1 VKYLVV
7 GTTGEQ
13 VPLKK
18 AAAIWR
24 AAKEWMRLKM
34 ENGMFD
40 CHFVFADSSGGF
52 IVSNA
57 KSHEE
62 VEESLMDFPA
72 FPIVQWEVTPLCE
85 WENQYDRLVELYQKT
100 SA

>member
-1 VKYLVV
+1 MRYLVV
-7 GTTGEQ
+7 GITGEH

-24 AAKEWMRLKM
+24 AAKEWMKVKM

-40 CHFVFADSSGGF
+40 CHFVFADSSCGF
-52 IVSNA
+52 IFSNA

-62 VEESLMDFPA
+62 VREILMDFPA
-72 FPIVQWEVTPLCE
+72 FPNMQWEVMPLCD
-85 WENQYDRLVELYQKT
+85 WENHYDRLVELYQKT

>member
-1 VKYLVV
+1 MKYLVV
-7 GTTGEQ
+7 ATTGEH

-24 AAKEWMRLKM
+24 AAKEWMKVKM
-34 ENGMFD
+34 ENGMLD

-57 KSHEE
+57 ESQEE
-62 VEESLMDFPA
+62 VRDSLMDFPA
-72 FPIVQWEVTPLCE
+72 FPLLQWEITPLSE
-85 WENQYDRLVELYQKT
+85 RENHYDRLVELYQKT
-100 SA
+100 FA